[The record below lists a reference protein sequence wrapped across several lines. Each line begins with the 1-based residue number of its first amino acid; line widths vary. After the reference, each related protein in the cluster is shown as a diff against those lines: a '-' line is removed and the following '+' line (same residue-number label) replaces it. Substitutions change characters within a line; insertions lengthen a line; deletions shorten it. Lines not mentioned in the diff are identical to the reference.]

1 MRGQIDADL
10 VVEQNNLSKRLT
22 PVISSEVG
30 KVDRQTGKTLVYK
43 STHHYAAVEILLHSP
58 LAMRKMHRLTV
69 KQYTWV
75 TLRARAKV
83 EACIKRSLWWGRG
96 GLRGRKPLAV

>member
-10 VVEQNNLSKRLT
+10 VVEQNNLSERLT

-30 KVDRQTGKTLVYK
+30 KVERQTGETLVYK

-58 LAMRKMHRLTV
+58 LVMRKIHRLTD
-69 KQYTWV
+69 KQFAWV
-75 TLRARAKV
+75 TLGLGSRWIARSSW
-83 EACIKRSLWWGRG
+83 CGNG